1 MQSYKL
7 AEWFQTHFH
16 ISFSGTM
23 MVHKDPNMSEIHSS
37 LPWIVEVGV
46 VSSVTVIGSVAVG
59 FGSLDSDVDEALH
72 NNARPEGV

>member
-1 MQSYKL
+1 
-7 AEWFQTHFH
+7 
-16 ISFSGTM
+16 
-23 MVHKDPNMSEIHSS
+23 MSEIHSS